1 MHIFKAKTN
10 LPRLYQKKFSFIAF
24 LLSFKIAVPTA
35 LKADSISW
43 HRTRFTNVKE
53 WKKREVDDR

>member
-1 MHIFKAKTN
+1 
-10 LPRLYQKKFSFIAF
+10 LPRLHQKFSFIAF

-43 HRTRFTNVKE
+43 HRTTSYTNVKE
-53 WKKREVDDR
+53 LKKREVDER